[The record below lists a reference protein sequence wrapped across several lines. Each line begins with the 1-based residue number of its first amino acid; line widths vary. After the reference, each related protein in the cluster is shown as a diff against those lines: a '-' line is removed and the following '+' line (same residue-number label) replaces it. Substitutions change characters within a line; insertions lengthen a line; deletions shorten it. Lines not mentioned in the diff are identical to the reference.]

1 MSVSNILKLLFT
13 TNPINSITG
22 ESQTDTDF
30 GKILDLNFDA
40 IPLKGNKN
48 YSLYNG
54 MVIDIRNARRKDSDF
69 IEITKSDLEQLKQ
82 ILIAAT
88 ETNSKLNRIVS
99 FLTEV
104 IDNAISKDLI
114 DTQEIEKPIKN

>member
-1 MSVSNILKLLFT
+1 MSQTLKLKFT
-13 TNPINSITG
+13 IPPINSITG
-22 ESQTDTDF
+22 EPQKDMDF
-30 GKILDLNFDA
+30 GKILDLSFDE

-54 MVIDIRNARRKDSDF
+54 IIIDIRNARRINEES
-69 IEITKSDLEQLKQ
+69 IEIQKPDIESLKQ

-88 ETNSKLNRIVS
+88 ETNSRLNRRVS

-104 IDNAISKDLI
+104 LENAITDDILE
-114 DTQEIEKPIKN
+114 QEKQKEEPVEN